1 MKYFLLIWNNCEQFK
16 IITEV
21 SLMMLRYIRAD
32 GRFGFLISSHHPVS
46 EQLGKINNM
55 LIIQINLATILKW
68 NVWLHVLSVYPP
80 PSSHFKWVREQCTRT
95 VQRSLRIHIVIVT
108 YNITDNVLTHPLPSC
123 NWEKYNSN
131 RDSPETCFSTWLFHC
146 RAGPDPWPDP
156 VSGTWSSVKV
166 DNIIYEDFMIVWSV
180 TVFRL
185 SDGYKNTGYFTS
197 SSSRLC
203 CAVLRSIYYY

>member
-1 MKYFLLIWNNCEQFK
+1 MCLVTTALSRPLLRK
-16 IITEV
+16 H
-21 SLMMLRYIRAD
+21 SL
-32 GRFGFLISSHHPVS
+32 
-46 EQLGKINNM
+46 
-55 LIIQINLATILKW
+55 
-68 NVWLHVLSVYPP
+68 
-80 PSSHFKWVREQCTRT
+80 TRT
-95 VQRSLRIHIVIVT
+95 VQRSLRTESCWKHPHGDR
-108 YNITDNVLTHPLPSC
+108 NLQHKTDNVLTHPLPSC

-131 RDSPETCFSTWLFHC
+131 RDSPEICFSTWLFHC

-166 DNIIYEDFMIVWSV
+166 ETSIYEDFMIVWSV